1 MRNLRLVAP
10 LAITYLGGGEGS
22 GAARI
27 YEFNYYAIP
36 IGGLINRLFLNII
49 ISLNS
54 YNPYTCSIILQFLFV
69 AISYWGGGFSLP
81 PDRIVCDPPPL
92 KVNLFVFC
100 KGSLIYKIKVWGRP

>member
-36 IGGLINRLFLNII
+36 IGG
-49 ISLNS
+49 
-54 YNPYTCSIILQFLFV
+54 
-69 AISYWGGGFSLP
+69 GFSLP

-100 KGSLIYKIKVWGRP
+100 KGSLIYKIKVWGEAIVFDF